1 MNIQF
6 QICGL
11 SILFLLILFYKS
23 HKTLQLYKER
33 VFYAVLRIIT
43 VSLMADVLSL
53 AAIRYRQSMPLLLVE
68 TICKSYIVTSIWGAW
83 SALIYVLTDIVTEK
97 KHKKITGRFIL
108 LLTAQS
114 LIVYLLPIYIY
125 ENGNQVYTYGP
136 SIIWVYICV
145 ALYIIATVTITC
157 VYRKKDQSQDPVCN
171 RSVDAYLDGKRGDS
185 VFKQCVF
192 DRRIC
197 QCNRGHDPVCDH
209 GKSGE
214 KSGAQ
219 TGML

>member
-68 TICKSYIVTSIWGAW
+68 TICKSYIVTLIWGAW
-83 SALIYVLTDIVTEK
+83 SALIYVLTDIVTK
-97 KHKKITGRFIL
+97 KNIKK
-108 LLTAQS
+108 
-114 LIVYLLPIYIY
+114 
-125 ENGNQVYTYGP
+125 
-136 SIIWVYICV
+136 
-145 ALYIIATVTITC
+145 
-157 VYRKKDQSQDPVCN
+157 
-171 RSVDAYLDGKRGDS
+171 
-185 VFKQCVF
+185 
-192 DRRIC
+192 
-197 QCNRGHDPVCDH
+197 
-209 GKSGE
+209 
-214 KSGAQ
+214 
-219 TGML
+219 